1 MSKGRERVQKFERER
16 ERKRKAEAKRAK
28 RLSRRPTSNPSG
40 EVLPPAPPSGPS

>member
-28 RLSRRPTSNPSG
+28 RLSRPIENRI
-40 EVLPPAPPSGPS
+40 